1 MGYETILVERP
12 NPRIVRIV
20 MSRHEARN
28 VQNLQATVVS
38 KKGVNQSSRQQPPV
52 FMDCGLA
59 PSARPG
65 MTRGE
70 T

>member
-38 KKGVNQSSRQQPPV
+38 KKGVNQSSKQ
-52 FMDCGLA
+52 
-59 PSARPG
+59 
-65 MTRGE
+65 
-70 T
+70 